1 MPTPIFERLNGV
13 RIEAEP
19 KRTTGSRPNTGGK
32 DQGQGQGTGKDGLN
46 RTDFVALKSRIQRR
60 IIAELAPEADL
71 GGVPGRRAIEELY
84 NDTLA
89 EEGIP
94 LPRLERTRLLEAIMA
109 ELLSFGPIE
118 PLLRDESVSEIMVNG
133 PDSVWIERE
142 GKLEETEVK
151 FENDDH
157 VRRIIDRIVAP
168 LGRRC
173 DEASPMVDARLPDG
187 SRVNAIIP
195 PISLIGPVI
204 TIRKF
209 SREALTMQNLVQF
222 GSITPEVA
230 DFLGYCVQG
239 CLNVLVS
246 GGTGSGKT
254 TLLNVLS
261 SFIPGNERI
270 VTIEDAAELRLRQRH
285 VISLEKRP
293 ANIEG
298 TGEVPIRQLVVN
310 SLRMRP
316 DRIVVG
322 EVRGSEALDMLQA
335 MNTGHDGS
343 MTTLHS
349 NGPRDTLARLETMV
363 MMSGIELPHR
373 AIREQIASAV
383 DVIVHQERL
392 FDGSRKVTNIAEVQ
406 GMEGDVIIL
415 QDIFRFE
422 QVGLVRGKV
431 QGQLKTTGVRP
442 KFELKLA
449 RNGVKLPD
457 NLFGTS
463 AMHRFAD
470 QPRVG
475 QQARGGH

>member
-1 MPTPIFERLNGV
+1 MANPIYERLNGV
-13 RIEAEP
+13 RAELDS
-19 KRTTGSRPNTGGK
+19 KRVTASGRANERSKEQPQPPVAGA
-32 DQGQGQGTGKDGLN
+32 GLN
-46 RTDFVALKSRIQRR
+46 RTDFGVLKSRIQRR

-71 GGVPGRRAIEELY
+71 GGVPGRRAIEDLF

-89 EEGIP
+89 EEGVP

-118 PLLRDESVSEIMVNG
+118 PLLRDESISEIMVNG
-133 PDSVWIERE
+133 PDQIWIERA
-142 GKLEETEVK
+142 GPARR
-151 FENDDH
+151 DGRQ
-157 VRRIIDRIVAP
+157 VRERRPRPANHRPDRGPTRPPLRRIVAD
-168 LGRRC
+168 GRCPSARWLARER
-173 DEASPMVDARLPDG
+173 DHPTALTDRAGRHHPKVLPRSPHDAAP
-187 SRVNAIIP
+187 
-195 PISLIGPVI
+195 GPVRLGHAEI
-204 TIRKF
+204 
-209 SREALTMQNLVQF
+209 
-222 GSITPEVA
+222 A
-230 DFLGYCVQG
+230 DFLGLCVQG
-239 CLNVLVS
+239 ALNVIVS

-270 VTIEDAAELRLRQRH
+270 ITIEDAAELRLRQRH

-298 TGEVPIRQLVVN
+298 TGEVAIRQLMVN

-322 EVRGSEALDMLQA
+322 EVRGPEALDMLQA

-363 MMSGIELPHR
+363 MMAGVELPHR

-383 DVIVHQERL
+383 DLIVHQERL
-392 FDGSRKVTNIAEVQ
+392 FDGSRKVTHVSEVQ

-422 QVGLVRGKV
+422 QTGLLRGKV
-431 QGQLKTTGVRP
+431 QGNLRSSGIRP

-449 RNGVKLPD
+449 RNGVKLND
-457 NLFGTS
+457 AMFSSS
-463 AMHRFAD
+463 AAMRFSSDARPP
-470 QPRVG
+470 QTV
-475 QQARGGH
+475 RGGH

>member
-1 MPTPIFERLNGV
+1 MASPIYERLNGV
-13 RIEAEP
+13 RAELDTKRSTGTRPNDRAKEEP
-19 KRTTGSRPNTGGK
+19 KAPAGV
-32 DQGQGQGTGKDGLN
+32 QLN
-46 RTDFVALKSRIQRR
+46 RTDFGGLKSRIQRR

-71 GGVPGRRAIEELY
+71 GGVPGRRAIEDLF
-84 NDTLA
+84 NDTLN
-89 EEGIP
+89 EEGVP

-118 PLLRDESVSEIMVNG
+118 PLLRDESISEIMING
-133 PDSVWIERE
+133 PDQVWIERR
-142 GKLEETEVK
+142 GLLEETDVR
-151 FENDDH
+151 FENDEH
-157 VRRIIDRIVAP
+157 IRRIIDRIVAP

-195 PISLIGPVI
+195 PLSLVGPVV

-209 SREALTMQNLVQF
+209 SRDALTMQHLVQF
-222 GSITPEVA
+222 GSVTPEIA
-230 DFLGYCVQG
+230 DFLGLCVQG
-239 CLNVLVS
+239 RLNAIVS

-270 VTIEDAAELRLRQRH
+270 ITIEDAAELRLRQRH

-322 EVRGSEALDMLQA
+322 EVRGPEALDMLQA

-363 MMSGIELPHR
+363 MMAGVELPHR

-383 DVIVHQERL
+383 DLIVHQERL
-392 FDGSRKVTNIAEVQ
+392 FDGSRKVTHVSEVQ

-422 QVGLVRGKV
+422 QTGLLRGKV
-431 QGQLKTTGVRP
+431 QGMLRSSGIRP
-442 KFELKLA
+442 KFENKLA

-457 NLFGTS
+457 AMFASGVGIRFS
-463 AMHRFAD
+463 AEGRPA
-470 QPRVG
+470 
-475 QQARGGH
+475 AASRGGH

>member
-13 RIEAEP
+13 RIEADP
-19 KRTTGSRPNTGGK
+19 KRSGSSRPAERTK
-32 DQGQGQGTGKDGLN
+32 EQGQTASGAQLN

-71 GGVPGRRAIEELY
+71 GGVPGRRAIEELF

-118 PLLRDESVSEIMVNG
+118 PLLRDESISEIMVNG
-133 PDSVWIERE
+133 PDSVWIERA
-142 GKLEETEVK
+142 GQLEETDIK

-195 PISLIGPVI
+195 PISLVGPVI

-209 SREALTMQNLVQF
+209 SRDPLTMQNLVQF

-230 DFLGYCVQG
+230 DFMGYCVQG

-261 SFIPGNERI
+261 SFIPSNERI

-392 FDGSRKVTNIAEVQ
+392 FDGSRKVTHIAEVQ

-422 QVGLVRGKV
+422 QSGMARGKV
-431 QGQLKTTGVRP
+431 QGQLKSTGVRP

-457 NLFGTS
+457 SLFASGVN
-463 AMHRFAD
+463 HRFGDTTRGMGHA
-470 QPRVG
+470 
-475 QQARGGH
+475 ARGGH

>member
-1 MPTPIFERLNGV
+1 MAQAVEHASAAARAT
-13 RIEAEP
+13 IEA
-19 KRTTGSRPNTGGK
+19 RP
-32 DQGQGQGTGKDGLN
+32 
-46 RTDFVALKSRIQRR
+46 V
-60 IIAELAPEADL
+60 
-71 GGVPGRRAIEELY
+71 
-84 NDTLA
+84 
-89 EEGIP
+89 
-94 LPRLERTRLLEAIMA
+94 
-109 ELLSFGPIE
+109 
-118 PLLRDESVSEIMVNG
+118 
-133 PDSVWIERE
+133 
-142 GKLEETEVK
+142 
-151 FENDDH
+151 
-157 VRRIIDRIVAP
+157 
-168 LGRRC
+168 
-173 DEASPMVDARLPDG
+173 ARLPDG

-209 SREALTMQNLVQF
+209 SREALTMQHLVQF
-222 GSITPEVA
+222 GSITPDVA
-230 DFLGYCVQG
+230 DFLSLCVQG

-261 SFIPGNERI
+261 SFIPGGERI

-293 ANIEG
+293 ANIES
-298 TGEVPIRQLVVN
+298 TGEIPIRQLIVN

-316 DRIVVG
+316 DRVVVG
-322 EVRGSEALDMLQA
+322 ECRGPEALDMLQA

-373 AIREQIASAV
+373 AIREQITSAV

-392 FDGSRKVTNIAEVQ
+392 FDGSRKVTNIADVQ

-422 QVGLVRGKV
+422 QTGLVRGKV
-431 QGQLKTTGVRP
+431 QGSLRGTGVRP
-442 KFELKLA
+442 KFETKLA
-449 RNGVKLPD
+449 RRSPP
-457 NLFGTS
+457 TS
-463 AMHRFAD
+463 R
-470 QPRVG
+470 PPG
-475 QQARGGH
+475 QSSRPTSRRRPSRMTS

>member
-1 MPTPIFERLNGV
+1 MPTPIFERLNGA
-13 RIEAEP
+13 RIEADP
-19 KRTTGSRPNTGGK
+19 KRTGNSRPTERGK
-32 DQGQGQGTGKDGLN
+32 EQAPAAGAQLN
-46 RTDFVALKSRIQRR
+46 RTDFGALKSRIQRR
-60 IIAELAPEADL
+60 IISELAPEADL
-71 GGVPGRRAIEELY
+71 GGVPGRRAIEELF

-94 LPRLERTRLLEAIMA
+94 LPRMERTRLLEAIMA

-118 PLLRDESVSEIMVNG
+118 PLLRDESISEIMVNG
-133 PDSVWIERE
+133 PDMIWVERN
-142 GKLEETEVK
+142 GQLEETDIK

-195 PISLIGPVI
+195 PISLVGPVI

-230 DFLGYCVQG
+230 DFLGFCVQG
-239 CLNVLVS
+239 CLNVIVS

-261 SFIPGNERI
+261 SFIPSNERI

-363 MMSGIELPHR
+363 MMAGVELPHR

-392 FDGSRKVTNIAEVQ
+392 FDGSRKVTNVAEVQ

-415 QDIFRFE
+415 QDIFRFD
-422 QVGLVRGKV
+422 QGGIVRGKV
-431 QGQLKTTGVRP
+431 QGQLKGTGVRP
-442 KFELKLA
+442 KFEVKLA

-457 NLFGTS
+457 SLFASGL
-463 AMHRFAD
+463 AHRFGNETRISAAAA
-470 QPRVG
+470 
-475 QQARGGH
+475 ARGGH

>member
-1 MPTPIFERLNGV
+1 MASPIYERLNGV
-13 RIEAEP
+13 RAELDTKRSAGNRPGDRAKEEAKSP
-19 KRTTGSRPNTGGK
+19 TGV
-32 DQGQGQGTGKDGLN
+32 QLN
-46 RTDFVALKSRIQRR
+46 RTDFGSLKARIQRR

-71 GGVPGRRAIEELY
+71 GGVPGRRAIEDLF
-84 NDTLA
+84 NDTLN
-89 EEGIP
+89 EEGVP

-118 PLLRDESVSEIMVNG
+118 PLLRDESISEIMING
-133 PDSVWIERE
+133 PDQVWIERR
-142 GKLEETEVK
+142 GLLEETDVK
-151 FENDDH
+151 FENDEH
-157 VRRIIDRIVAP
+157 IRRIIDRIVAP

-195 PISLIGPVI
+195 PLSLVGPVV

-209 SREALTMQNLVQF
+209 SRDALTMQHLVQF
-222 GSITPEVA
+222 GSVTPEIA
-230 DFLGYCVQG
+230 DFLGLCVQG
-239 CLNVLVS
+239 RLNAIVS

-270 VTIEDAAELRLRQRH
+270 ITIEDAAELRLRQRH

-322 EVRGSEALDMLQA
+322 EVRGPEALDMLQA

-363 MMSGIELPHR
+363 MMAGVELPHR

-383 DVIVHQERL
+383 DLIVHQERL
-392 FDGSRKVTNIAEVQ
+392 FDGSRKVTHVSEVQ

-415 QDIFRFE
+415 QDVFRFE
-422 QVGLVRGKV
+422 QTGLVRGKV
-431 QGQLKTTGVRP
+431 QGNLRSSGIRP

-449 RNGVKLPD
+449 RNGVKLND
-457 NLFGTS
+457 AMFASTVGMRFG
-463 AMHRFAD
+463 AEGRPA
-470 QPRVG
+470 PA
-475 QQARGGH
+475 ARGGH

>member
-1 MPTPIFERLNGV
+1 MTQ
-13 RIEAEP
+13 
-19 KRTTGSRPNTGGK
+19 KRAGPSRPT
-32 DQGQGQGTGKDGLN
+32 QGVKEQTQQAGAQLN
-46 RTDFVALKSRIQRR
+46 RTDFGALKSRIQRR

-71 GGVPGRRAIEELY
+71 GGVPGRRAIEELF

-118 PLLRDESVSEIMVNG
+118 PLLRDESISEIMVNG
-133 PDSVWIERE
+133 PDSIWIERA
-142 GKLEETEVK
+142 GQLEETDVK

-173 DEASPMVDARLPDG
+173 DEASPIVDARLPDG

-195 PISLIGPVI
+195 PISLVGPVI

-222 GSITPEVA
+222 GSITPDVA
-230 DFLGYCVQG
+230 DFLSLCVQG
-239 CLNVLVS
+239 CLNILVS

-254 TLLNVLS
+254 TLLIVLS
-261 SFIPGNERI
+261 SFIPGGEWI

-298 TGEVPIRQLVVN
+298 TGEIPIRQLVVN

-316 DRIVVG
+316 DRVVVG
-322 EVRGSEALDMLQA
+322 ECRGPEPLDMLQA

-422 QVGLVRGKV
+422 HAGLVRGKV
-431 QGQLKTTGVRP
+431 QGQLRGTGVRP
-442 KFELKLA
+442 KFETKLA
-449 RNGVKLPD
+449 RNGLKLPD
-457 NLFGTS
+457 NLFASGI
-463 AMHRFAD
+463 AHRFGND
-470 QPRVG
+470 GRVAPV
-475 QQARGGH
+475 ARGGH

>member
-1 MPTPIFERLNGV
+1 MANPIFERLNGA
-13 RIEAEP
+13 RAETET
-19 KRTTGSRPNTGGK
+19 KRTSASRAAGASK
-32 DQGQGQGTGKDGLN
+32 DQGQANSAQLN
-46 RTDFVALKSRIQRR
+46 RTDFGTLKSRIQRR
-60 IIAELAPEADL
+60 IISELAPEADL
-71 GGVPGRRAIEELY
+71 GGVPGRRAIEELF

-118 PLLRDESVSEIMVNG
+118 PLLRDESISEIMVNG
-133 PDSVWIERE
+133 PDQVWVERA
-142 GKLEETEVK
+142 GQLEETDVK

-195 PISLIGPVI
+195 PISLVGPVI

-222 GSITPEVA
+222 GSMTPEIA
-230 DFLGYCVQG
+230 DFLGLCVQG

-261 SFIPGNERI
+261 SFIPANERI

-285 VISLEKRP
+285 VISLEKRT

-298 TGEVPIRQLVVN
+298 TGEVPIRQLVMN

-322 EVRGSEALDMLQA
+322 EVRGPEALDMLQA

-363 MMSGIELPHR
+363 MMAGVELPHR

-383 DVIVHQERL
+383 DLIVHQERL

-422 QVGLVRGKV
+422 QVGIVRGKV
-431 QGQLKTTGVRP
+431 QGSLRGTGVRP

-457 NLFGTS
+457 GMFASGI
-463 AMHRFAD
+463 AHRFAAE
-470 QPRVG
+470 PRATPPV
-475 QQARGGH
+475 RGGH

>member
-1 MPTPIFERLNGV
+1 MAGALSERLSSV
-13 RIEAEP
+13 RLDPDAEQP
-19 KRTTGSRPNTGGK
+19 ARFREP
-32 DQGQGQGTGKDGLN
+32 QAAEQN
-46 RTDFVALKSRIQRR
+46 RTVPRNDLAKIKALIQREL
-60 IIAELAPEADL
+60 IAELGTEADL
-71 GGVPGRRAIEELY
+71 NTSQGRRQVELLL
-84 NDTLA
+84 NELVEA
-89 EEGIP
+89 QGLS
-94 LPRLERTRLLEAIMA
+94 LPRVERARLLEAIVA
-109 ELLSFGPIE
+109 EVLSFGPIE
-118 PLLRDESVSEIMVNG
+118 PLLRDSSISEVMVNG
-133 PDSVWIERE
+133 PHQIWVERS
-142 GKLEETEVK
+142 GRLSRTDIQ
-151 FENDDH
+151 FEDDEH
-157 VRRIIDRIVAP
+157 VRRIIDRIIAP

-195 PISLIGPVI
+195 PLSLVGPVV

-209 SREALTMQNLVQF
+209 SRDALTMQHLVQF
-222 GSITPEVA
+222 GSVTPEIA
-230 DFLGYCVQG
+230 DFLGLCVQG
-239 CLNVLVS
+239 RLNAIVS

-270 VTIEDAAELRLRQRH
+270 ITIEDAAELRLRQRH

-322 EVRGSEALDMLQA
+322 EVRGPEALDMLQA

-363 MMSGIELPHR
+363 MMAGIDLPHR

-383 DVIVHQERL
+383 DLIVHQERL
-392 FDGSRKVTNIAEVQ
+392 FDGSRKVTNVAEVQ
-406 GMEGDVIIL
+406 GMYGGVIIL
-415 QDIFRFE
+415 QDIFRFD
-422 QVGLVRGKV
+422 QGGIVRGKV
-431 QGQLKTTGVRP
+431 QGQLRGTGVRP
-442 KFELKLA
+442 KFEVKLA
-449 RNGVKLPD
+449 RN
-457 NLFGTS
+457 
-463 AMHRFAD
+463 
-470 QPRVG
+470 
-475 QQARGGH
+475 

>member
-1 MPTPIFERLNGV
+1 V
-13 RIEAEP
+13 
-19 KRTTGSRPNTGGK
+19 
-32 DQGQGQGTGKDGLN
+32 
-46 RTDFVALKSRIQRR
+46 
-60 IIAELAPEADL
+60 
-71 GGVPGRRAIEELY
+71 
-84 NDTLA
+84 
-89 EEGIP
+89 
-94 LPRLERTRLLEAIMA
+94 
-109 ELLSFGPIE
+109 
-118 PLLRDESVSEIMVNG
+118 
-133 PDSVWIERE
+133 
-142 GKLEETEVK
+142 
-151 FENDDH
+151 
-157 VRRIIDRIVAP
+157 
-168 LGRRC
+168 
-173 DEASPMVDARLPDG
+173 
-187 SRVNAIIP
+187 
-195 PISLIGPVI
+195 

-209 SREALTMQNLVQF
+209 SREALTMPNLVQF

-230 DFLGYCVQG
+230 DFLGFCVQG
-239 CLNVLVS
+239 CLNILVS

-261 SFIPGNERI
+261 SFIPSNERI

-383 DVIVHQERL
+383 DLIVHQERL
-392 FDGSRKVTNIAEVQ
+392 FDGSRKVTNVAEVQ

-415 QDIFRFE
+415 QDIFRFD
-422 QVGLVRGKV
+422 QGAIVRGKV
-431 QGQLKTTGVRP
+431 QGQLKGTGVRP

-457 NLFGTS
+457 TLFASGI
-463 AMHRFAD
+463 AHRFGND
-470 QPRVG
+470 SRMTPNG
-475 QQARGGH
+475 RGGH

>member
-32 DQGQGQGTGKDGLN
+32 DQGLGQGTGQDGLN

-71 GGVPGRRAIEELY
+71 GGVPGRRAIEELF

-118 PLLRDESVSEIMVNG
+118 PLLRDESISEIMVNG
-133 PDSVWIERE
+133 PDSVWIERA
-142 GKLEETEVK
+142 GQLEETDIK

-173 DEASPMVDARLPDG
+173 DEASPMVDARLVDG

-195 PISLIGPVI
+195 PISLVGPVI

-209 SREALTMQNLVQF
+209 AASPLTVEDLVRF
-222 GSITPEVA
+222 GTSTPEMF
-230 DFLGYCVQG
+230 DFLKACVEAR
-239 CLNVLVS
+239 LNVFVS

-254 TLLNVLS
+254 TMLNILS
-261 SFIPGNERI
+261 SFIPNDERI
-270 VTIEDAAELRLRQRH
+270 VTIEDAAELQLRQEH
-285 VISLEKRP
+285 VVTLESRP
-293 ANIEG
+293 PNIEG
-298 TGEVPIRQLVVN
+298 KGQIPIRELVRN

-316 DRIVVG
+316 
-322 EVRGSEALDMLQA
+322 
-335 MNTGHDGS
+335 
-343 MTTLHS
+343 
-349 NGPRDTLARLETMV
+349 
-363 MMSGIELPHR
+363 
-373 AIREQIASAV
+373 
-383 DVIVHQERL
+383 
-392 FDGSRKVTNIAEVQ
+392 
-406 GMEGDVIIL
+406 
-415 QDIFRFE
+415 
-422 QVGLVRGKV
+422 
-431 QGQLKTTGVRP
+431 
-442 KFELKLA
+442 
-449 RNGVKLPD
+449 
-457 NLFGTS
+457 
-463 AMHRFAD
+463 
-470 QPRVG
+470 
-475 QQARGGH
+475 

>member
-1 MPTPIFERLNGV
+1 M
-13 RIEAEP
+13 
-19 KRTTGSRPNTGGK
+19 
-32 DQGQGQGTGKDGLN
+32 
-46 RTDFVALKSRIQRR
+46 KSRIQRR
-60 IIAELAPEADL
+60 IISELAPEADL
-71 GGVPGRRAIEELY
+71 GGVPGRRAIEELF

-94 LPRLERTRLLEAIMA
+94 LPRMERTRLLEAIMA

-118 PLLRDESVSEIMVNG
+118 PLLRDETISEIMVNG
-133 PDSVWIERE
+133 PDSVYIERA
-142 GKLEETEVK
+142 GQLEETDIK

-195 PISLIGPVI
+195 PISLVGPVI

-209 SREALTMQNLVQF
+209 SRDPLTMQNLVQF
-222 GSITPEVA
+222 GSITPEVGR
-230 DFLGYCVQG
+230 LPGYCVQG

-261 SFIPGNERI
+261 SFIPSNERI

-392 FDGSRKVTNIAEVQ
+392 FDGSRKVTNMVVPENWTGRYVKGGEVRRAEETTMVQ
-406 GMEGDVIIL
+406 RKRHTAEFKAKVALAALKGQQTLNELASLYSVHPV
-415 QDIFRFE
+415 QVA
-422 QVGLVRGKV
+422 QWKKQATVGLPEVFASRRAAIE
-431 QGQLKTTGVRP
+431 QETEALQARLYQEIGQLKVELDWLKRKTG
-442 KFELKLA
+442 LA
-449 RNGVKLPD
+449 
-457 NLFGTS
+457 S
-463 AMHRFAD
+463 
-470 QPRVG
+470 
-475 QQARGGH
+475 

>member
-13 RIEAEP
+13 RIETEP
-19 KRTTGSRPNTGGK
+19 KRSVGSRPTERPK
-32 DQGQGQGTGKDGLN
+32 EPGQSSGKDGLN

-71 GGVPGRRAIEELY
+71 GGVPGRRAIEELF

-118 PLLRDESVSEIMVNG
+118 PLLRDESISEIMVNG
-133 PDSVWIERE
+133 PDSVWVERA
-142 GKLEETEVK
+142 GQLEETDIK

-195 PISLIGPVI
+195 PISLVGPVI

-209 SREALTMQNLVQF
+209 SKDPLTIQNLVQF
-222 GSITPEVA
+222 GSMTPEVA

-261 SFIPGNERI
+261 SFIPGGERI

-298 TGEVPIRQLVVN
+298 SGEVPIRQLVVN

-392 FDGSRKVTNIAEVQ
+392 FDGSRKVTHIAEVQ

-422 QVGLVRGKV
+422 QAGLVRGKV
-431 QGQLKTTGVRP
+431 QGALKSTGVRP

-457 NLFGTS
+457 SLFGTS
-463 AMHRFAD
+463 VSHRFAE
-470 QPRVG
+470 QRGMG
-475 QQARGGH
+475 QAARGGH

>member
-1 MPTPIFERLNGV
+1 
-13 RIEAEP
+13 
-19 KRTTGSRPNTGGK
+19 
-32 DQGQGQGTGKDGLN
+32 
-46 RTDFVALKSRIQRR
+46 
-60 IIAELAPEADL
+60 
-71 GGVPGRRAIEELY
+71 
-84 NDTLA
+84 
-89 EEGIP
+89 
-94 LPRLERTRLLEAIMA
+94 
-109 ELLSFGPIE
+109 
-118 PLLRDESVSEIMVNG
+118 
-133 PDSVWIERE
+133 
-142 GKLEETEVK
+142 
-151 FENDDH
+151 
-157 VRRIIDRIVAP
+157 
-168 LGRRC
+168 
-173 DEASPMVDARLPDG
+173 
-187 SRVNAIIP
+187 
-195 PISLIGPVI
+195 
-204 TIRKF
+204 
-209 SREALTMQNLVQF
+209 
-222 GSITPEVA
+222 
-230 DFLGYCVQG
+230 
-239 CLNVLVS
+239 
-246 GGTGSGKT
+246 
-254 TLLNVLS
+254 VLS
-261 SFIPGNERI
+261 SFIPSNERI

-422 QVGLVRGKV
+422 QSGMARGKV
-431 QGQLKTTGVRP
+431 QGQLKSTGVRP

-457 NLFGTS
+457 SLFASGVN
-463 AMHRFAD
+463 HRFGDTTRGMGHA
-470 QPRVG
+470 
-475 QQARGGH
+475 ARGGH

>member
-1 MPTPIFERLNGV
+1 MASPIFERLNGA
-13 RIEAEP
+13 RTEADP
-19 KRTTGSRPNTGGK
+19 KRSGGSRPTERAK
-32 DQGQGQGTGKDGLN
+32 EQTQGTGPQLN
-46 RTDFVALKSRIQRR
+46 RTDFGALKSRIQRR

-71 GGVPGRRAIEELY
+71 GGVPGRRAIEELF

-94 LPRLERTRLLEAIMA
+94 LPRMERTRLLEAIMA

-118 PLLRDESVSEIMVNG
+118 PLLRDESISEIMVNG
-133 PDSVWIERE
+133 PDQIWVERK
-142 GKLEETEVK
+142 GQLEETDIR

-222 GSITPEVA
+222 GSITPDVA
-230 DFLGYCVQG
+230 DFLSLCVQG
-239 CLNVLVS
+239 ALNILVS

-261 SFIPGNERI
+261 SFIPSNERI

-310 SLRMRP
+310 ALRMRP
-316 DRIVVG
+316 DRVVVG
-322 EVRGSEALDMLQA
+322 ECRGSEALDMLQA

-392 FDGSRKVTNIAEVQ
+392 FDGSRKVTHIAEVQ

-422 QVGLVRGKV
+422 QGAIVRGKV
-431 QGQLKTTGVRP
+431 QGELRSTGVRP
-442 KFELKLA
+442 KFELKMA

-457 NLFGTS
+457 ALFASGISQRLNEARTPS
-463 AMHRFAD
+463 
-470 QPRVG
+470 PL
-475 QQARGGH
+475 RGGH

>member
-1 MPTPIFERLNGV
+1 MATPIFERLNGA
-13 RIEAEP
+13 RSEAET
-19 KRTTGSRPNTGGK
+19 KRAGPQRPT
-32 DQGQGQGTGKDGLN
+32 QGAKEQALPAGAQLN
-46 RTDFVALKSRIQRR
+46 RTDFGTLKSRIQRR

-71 GGVPGRRAIEELY
+71 GGVPGRRAIEELF

-118 PLLRDESVSEIMVNG
+118 PLLRDESISEIMVNG
-133 PDSVWIERE
+133 PDAVWVERA
-142 GKLEETEVK
+142 GQLEETDIK

-209 SREALTMQNLVQF
+209 SREPLTMQNLVQF

-230 DFLGYCVQG
+230 DFVGYCVQG

-261 SFIPGNERI
+261 SFIPSNERI

-383 DVIVHQERL
+383 DVIVPQERL
-392 FDGSRKVTNIAEVQ
+392 FDGSRKVTHIAEVQ
-406 GMEGDVIIL
+406 GMEGDVIIR

-422 QVGLVRGKV
+422 QVGLVRGKG

>member
-1 MPTPIFERLNGV
+1 MASPIFERLNGA
-13 RIEAEP
+13 RTEADP
-19 KRTTGSRPNTGGK
+19 KRSGSNRPNDRAKEQT
-32 DQGQGQGTGKDGLN
+32 QGAGPQLN
-46 RTDFVALKSRIQRR
+46 RTDFGALKSRIQRR
-60 IIAELAPEADL
+60 IISELAPEADL
-71 GGVPGRRAIEELY
+71 GGVPGRRAIEELF

-118 PLLRDESVSEIMVNG
+118 PLLRDESISEIMVNG
-133 PDSVWIERE
+133 PDQVWVERK
-142 GKLEETEVK
+142 GKLEETDIR

-195 PISLIGPVI
+195 PISLVGPVI

-222 GSITPEVA
+222 GSITPDVA
-230 DFLGYCVQG
+230 DFLGLCVQG

-261 SFIPGNERI
+261 SFIPHDERI

-310 SLRMRP
+310 ALRMRP
-316 DRIVVG
+316 DRVVVG

-363 MMSGIELPHR
+363 LMAGLDLPHR

-383 DVIVHQERL
+383 DVIIHQERL
-392 FDGSRKVTNIAEVQ
+392 FDGSRKVTHVSEVQ

-422 QVGLVRGKV
+422 QGAIVRGKV
-431 QGQLKTTGVRP
+431 QGELRGTGVRP
-442 KFELKLA
+442 KFELKMA
-449 RNGVKLPD
+449 RNGVKMPD
-457 NLFGTS
+457 TLFASGIAQRLNETRGAS
-463 AMHRFAD
+463 
-470 QPRVG
+470 PL
-475 QQARGGH
+475 RGGH

>member
-1 MPTPIFERLNGV
+1 MASPIFERLNGA
-13 RIEAEP
+13 RTEADP
-19 KRTTGSRPNTGGK
+19 KRSGQNRPTERAK
-32 DQGQGQGTGKDGLN
+32 EQTQGTGPQLN
-46 RTDFVALKSRIQRR
+46 RTDFGALKSRIQRR
-60 IIAELAPEADL
+60 IISELAPEADL
-71 GGVPGRRAIEELY
+71 GGVPGRRAIEELF

-118 PLLRDESVSEIMVNG
+118 PLLRDETVSEIMVNG
-133 PDSVWIERE
+133 PDQVWVERK
-142 GKLEETEVK
+142 GKLEETDIR

-195 PISLIGPVI
+195 PISLVGPVI

-222 GSITPEVA
+222 GSISPDVA
-230 DFLGYCVQG
+230 DFLGLCVQG

-261 SFIPGNERI
+261 SFIPSDERI

-310 SLRMRP
+310 ALRMRP
-316 DRIVVG
+316 DRVVVG
-322 EVRGSEALDMLQA
+322 EVRGSEAMDMLQA

-363 MMSGIELPHR
+363 LMAGLDLPHR

-392 FDGSRKVTNIAEVQ
+392 FDGSRKVTHVSEVQ

-422 QVGLVRGKV
+422 QGAIVRGKV
-431 QGQLKTTGVRP
+431 QGEMRGTGVRP
-442 KFELKLA
+442 KFELKMA
-449 RNGVKLPD
+449 RNGVKMPD
-457 NLFGTS
+457 SLFQSGITQRLNETRGAS
-463 AMHRFAD
+463 PM
-470 QPRVG
+470 
-475 QQARGGH
+475 RGGH

>member
-13 RIEAEP
+13 RVEAEP
-19 KRTTGSRPNTGGK
+19 KRSTNGSRPADRTK
-32 DQGQGQGTGKDGLN
+32 DQGQGPSGAQLN

-71 GGVPGRRAIEELY
+71 GGVPGRRAIEELF

-118 PLLRDESVSEIMVNG
+118 PLLRDESISEIMVNG
-133 PDSVWIERE
+133 PDSVWIERK
-142 GKLEETEVK
+142 GQLEETDIK

-195 PISLIGPVI
+195 PISLVGPVI

-209 SREALTMQNLVQF
+209 SREPLTMQNLVQF
-222 GSITPEVA
+222 GSMTPDVA

-261 SFIPGNERI
+261 SFIPDNERI

-422 QVGLVRGKV
+422 QTGLARGKV
-431 QGQLKTTGVRP
+431 QGSLASTGVRP
-442 KFELKLA
+442 KFELKLS

-457 NLFGTS
+457 SLFASGI
-463 AMHRFAD
+463 AARFSD
-470 QPRVG
+470 QRTGPS
-475 QQARGGH
+475 ARGGR

>member
-13 RIEAEP
+13 RIEADP
-19 KRTTGSRPNTGGK
+19 KRSGSSRPAERTK
-32 DQGQGQGTGKDGLN
+32 EQGQTASGAQLN

-71 GGVPGRRAIEELY
+71 GGVPGRRAIEELF

-118 PLLRDESVSEIMVNG
+118 PLLRDESISEIMVNG
-133 PDSVWIERE
+133 PDSVWIERA
-142 GKLEETEVK
+142 GQLEETDIK

-195 PISLIGPVI
+195 PISLVGPVI

-209 SREALTMQNLVQF
+209 SRDPLTMQNLVQF

-230 DFLGYCVQG
+230 DFMGYCVQG

-261 SFIPGNERI
+261 SFIPSNERI

-422 QVGLVRGKV
+422 QSGMARGKV
-431 QGQLKTTGVRP
+431 QGQLKSTGVRP

-457 NLFGTS
+457 SLFASGVN
-463 AMHRFAD
+463 HRFGDTTRGMGHA
-470 QPRVG
+470 
-475 QQARGGH
+475 ARGGH

>member
-1 MPTPIFERLNGV
+1 MANLIHQRLAG
-13 RIEAEP
+13 A
-19 KRTTGSRPNTGGK
+19 RTESDANRPSGNRPNERGR
-32 DQGQGQGTGKDGLN
+32 DQAPTAAAAQLS
-46 RTDFVALKSRIQRR
+46 RTDFGALKSRIQRR
-60 IIAELAPEADL
+60 VIAELSPDADL
-71 GGVPGRRAIEELY
+71 GGVPGRRAIENLF

-89 EEGIP
+89 EEGVP
-94 LPRLERTRLLEAIMA
+94 LPRLERLRLLEAVMA

-118 PLLRDESVSEIMVNG
+118 PLLRDESISEIMVNG
-133 PDSVWIERE
+133 PDQVWIERK
-142 GKLEETEVK
+142 GLLEETDVK

-195 PISLIGPVI
+195 PLSLIGPCI

-209 SREALTMQNLVQF
+209 SRDALTMQHLIQF
-222 GSITPEVA
+222 GSLTREVA
-230 DFLGYCVQG
+230 DLISACVTG
-239 CLNVLVS
+239 RLNVLVS

-261 SFIPGNERI
+261 SFIPANERI

-298 TGEVPIRQLVVN
+298 TGEVGIRQLVMN

-316 DRIVVG
+316 DRVVIG
-322 EVRGSEALDMLQA
+322 EVRGPEALDMLQA

-363 MMSGIELPHR
+363 MMAGIDLPHR
-373 AIREQIASAV
+373 AIREQIASAI

-392 FDGSRKVTNIAEVQ
+392 FDGSRRIVNVTEVQ
-406 GMEGDVIIL
+406 GMEGDVVIL
-415 QDIFRFE
+415 QDVFKFE
-422 QVGLVRGKV
+422 HEGLVRNRV
-431 QGQLKTTGVRP
+431 QGSLKPSGVRP
-442 KFELKLA
+442 KFEEKMN
-449 RNGVKLPD
+449 RNGVKLPE
-457 NLFGTS
+457 N
-463 AMHRFAD
+463 AFAA
-470 QPRVG
+470 PMAGGSRLLE
-475 QQARGGH
+475 ARRNVS